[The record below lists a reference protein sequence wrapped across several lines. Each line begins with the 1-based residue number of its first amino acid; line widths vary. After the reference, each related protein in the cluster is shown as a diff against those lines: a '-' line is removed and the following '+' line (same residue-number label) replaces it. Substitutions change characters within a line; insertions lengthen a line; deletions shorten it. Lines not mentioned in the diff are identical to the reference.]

1 MEYQLTE
8 PMSEWFFW
16 FFLIGMMCTFITW
29 IAFARLSM
37 ARIEKKIKD
46 DGAPGSFAWDG
57 VGGRI
62 VFYALAIVL
71 PEKIALRINK
81 LIDVE
86 LVRKYATRKDW
97 VLGICFLI
105 AGDTWIFITI
115 VAMIFDLD

>member
-1 MEYQLTE
+1 MEVMSKEFEFWLTVL
-8 PMSEWFFW
+8 FFS
-16 FFLIGMMCTFITW
+16 LFIFTAVAW
-29 IAFARLSM
+29 LLFARLSM
-37 ARIEKKIKD
+37 ARIERSIEE
-46 DGAPGSFAWDG
+46 DGLPVGFQWDG

-71 PEKIALRINK
+71 PLKMAMRIDQ

-105 AGDTWIFITI
+105 AGDTWIFVTI